1 MRVLHVLSQRPSLT
15 GSGITLD
22 AMVRHAAASGWEQRV
37 VAGVPAEDPSPSVGG
52 LDPRNVQPL
61 VFGAPP
67 LDFLLPGMSD
77 VMPYPSSRFSALSNS
92 QVAVYKRAWV
102 DHLRTIVTGFEPH
115 IIHSHHLWILSSLLK
130 EVAGNTPVISHCHA
144 TGFRQMELCP
154 DLADEVQTG
163 CSRND
168 RFAVLHR
175 AHEAQLVD
183 RLGVEPDR
191 VHVVGAGYRED
202 LFHARGVDPERQPA
216 LLYAGK
222 FSDSKG
228 VPQLLDAFES
238 LRTKHPELQF
248 HVVGDGAGD
257 EAEKLRA
264 RMDALA
270 PAVIRHGRLAQ
281 ADLADIARRATVFVL
296 PSFYE
301 GLPLVLVEALACG
314 CRLVATD
321 LPGVT
326 RELAPKIGDA
336 LETVP
341 LPRLETVD
349 RPFAGDLPAFV
360 TSLEAAI
367 EKALSQPPIRDPEE
381 SIPGALSHFTWS
393 KVFSRVEH
401 VWRDL
406 TAPPWEPSLR

>member
-22 AMVRHAAASGWEQRV
+22 AMVRHAAASGWEQRAV
-37 VAGVPAEDPSPSVGG
+37 VGVPAADPSPPVGG
-52 LDPRNVQPL
+52 LDPRCIHPL
-61 VFGAPP
+61 VFDSPP

-77 VMPYPSSRFSALSNS
+77 VMPYPSSRFSSLSQD
-92 QVAVYKRAWV
+92 QVARYKRAWI
-102 DHLRTIVTGFEPH
+102 DHLRPLLANFDPH

-130 EVAGNTPVISHCHA
+130 EVAPDTPVISHCHA

-154 DLADEVQTG
+154 DLADEVRSG
-163 CSRND
+163 CSQND

-175 AHEAQLVD
+175 GHRNQLIE

-202 LFHARGVDPERQPA
+202 LFHARGVNPDRPPA

-222 FSDSKG
+222 FSDAKG
-228 VPQLLDAFES
+228 VPQLLNAFEG
-238 LRTKHPELQF
+238 LRSRHSELEL
-248 HVVGDGAGD
+248 HIVGDGAGD
-257 EAEKLRA
+257 EAEKIRA
-264 RMDALA
+264 RMEHMA
-270 PAVIRHGRLAQ
+270 PAVVCHGRLAQ
-281 ADLADIARRATVFVL
+281 ADLADVARRATVFVL

-326 RELAPKIGDA
+326 EELAPRIGPA
-336 LETVP
+336 LATVS

-349 RPFAGDLPAFV
+349 RPFSDDVPAF
-360 TSLEAAI
+360 TTYLEAAL
-367 EKALSQPPIRDPEE
+367 EEALSQPPIQDPEE
-381 SIPGALSHFTWS
+381 LIPGALSSFTWS
-393 KVFSRVEH
+393 EVFARVERA
-401 VWRDL
+401 WRDL
-406 TAPPWEPSLR
+406 IASG